1 MKLVYAHEMG
11 ALDKKA
17 AEEFYLPTAVLMENA
32 GRAVAETA
40 AELLDGDVYAKS
52 VVVFAG
58 KGNNGGDGL
67 VAARWLSAG
76 GARVKIFLASP
87 AAEFTG
93 AAGVQ
98 LKICAKS
105 GLAVTELKEECDWNV
120 AEIAAAHADLMIDAL
135 LGTGFKGELG
145 GNYKRACLLMNGAR
159 ADVLAVDIPSGA
171 QADTGEADENAVQ
184 AAATVTMQ
192 LPKPGLYLYP
202 AAELAGKVVVAPIG
216 MPEALTEQAEGH
228 KYLLDSEIV
237 RDFLPIRS
245 GNCHKGEA
253 GRVTVAAGSPGY
265 TGAAALCAQA
275 AVKAGA
281 GLVSLYTP
289 LCSREVLAVKLTEV
303 MVKGLIERMPGV
315 LGGGAAAEV
324 LDAAVKSD
332 VLAIGPGLG
341 TSEATGEVILNI
353 LENYEGTAV
362 IDADALTALSR
373 KAEILPQLKC
383 TKILTPHP
391 GEMERLCGLSAAEVD
406 VRRIELAEKYAAE
419 WNCVLV
425 LKGAPTVIG
434 CPDGTVYVN
443 TIGTPAMATGGCGDV
458 LTGIIAGLCAQGIEA
473 EAAAAC
479 GVYLHGLAGEL
490 AADGCI
496 GLAAGELAAFVPEAR
511 RMAENGEI

>member
-1 MKLVYAHEMG
+1 
-11 ALDKKA
+11 
-17 AEEFYLPTAVLMENA
+17 
-32 GRAVAETA
+32 
-40 AELLDGDVYAKS
+40 
-52 VVVFAG
+52 
-58 KGNNGGDGL
+58 
-67 VAARWLSAG
+67 
-76 GARVKIFLASP
+76 
-87 AAEFTG
+87 
-93 AAGVQ
+93 
-98 LKICAKS
+98 
-105 GLAVTELKEECDWNV
+105 
-120 AEIAAAHADLMIDAL
+120 
-135 LGTGFKGELG
+135 
-145 GNYKRACLLMNGAR
+145 
-159 ADVLAVDIPSGA
+159 
-171 QADTGEADENAVQ
+171 
-184 AAATVTMQ
+184 
-192 LPKPGLYLYP
+192 
-202 AAELAGKVVVAPIG
+202 
-216 MPEALTEQAEGH
+216 
-228 KYLLDSEIV
+228 
-237 RDFLPIRS
+237 
-245 GNCHKGEA
+245 
-253 GRVTVAAGSPGY
+253 
-265 TGAAALCAQA
+265 
-275 AVKAGA
+275 
-281 GLVSLYTP
+281 
-289 LCSREVLAVKLTEV
+289 
-303 MVKGLIERMPGV
+303 V

-324 LDAAVKSD
+324 LDAAAKSD

-391 GEMERLCGLSAAEVD
+391 GEMARLCGLSAAEVD

-443 TIGTPAMATGGCGDV
+443 TTGTPAMATGGCGDV